1 MSQIEM
7 KSPKPYCIEKRIR
20 KSDGS
25 ATYRVKIRT
34 QFGKATRTFDRLSD
48 AKQWAEN
55 TKVEMRRGDFV
66 DYLGKRRTQVSLV
79 IDRYL
84 NEYIATN
91 YGFLE
96 VQRRKTELERWREEI
111 GHLAIGALSASHI
124 SHVRDKMLG
133 ENTRRGVKRSPSSVR
148 RSLAILSHM
157 LNVAVVEWE
166 LIPAN
171 PVNRI
176 KKPKAAAGRMR
187 FLSPDELEKLLYACQ
202 KSACEHLLPLV
213 VLAVSTG
220 ARRGELMNLRWA
232 DIDWEQG
239 MIRLLKTKNGHP
251 RSIPL
256 AGKAHAMLHEKYLR
270 ESGQSAFV
278 FARVDGEEP
287 MELEKHWQRAMKQAG
302 LKDFRFHDLRH
313 TAASYLAMNKATLM
327 EIAAVLGH
335 RTLQMVQRYSHL
347 TEQHTA
353 EVVRKMNERMFEN
366 GGASLLLESGSRN
379 VGSVGGRLPA
389 DVHGA

>member
-1 MSQIEM
+1 MSQKM
-7 KSPKPYCIEKRIR
+7 KSPKPYCIERRVR
-20 KSDGS
+20 KSDGT

-96 VQRRKTELERWREEI
+96 VQRRRTELERWRAEV
-111 GHLAIGALSASHI
+111 GQLAIGALSASHI

-133 ENTRRGVKRSPSSVR
+133 ENTQRGVKRSPSSVR

-166 LIPAN
+166 MIPAN

-176 KKPKAAAGRMR
+176 KKPKTSPGRIR
-187 FLSPDELEKLLYACQ
+187 FLSPEELEKLLYACQ
-202 KSACEHLLPLV
+202 KSSCRHLLPLV

-220 ARRGELMNLRWA
+220 ARRGELMNLRWQ
-232 DIDWEQG
+232 DVDWEQG
-239 MIRLLKTKNGHP
+239 VIRLLKTKNGHP

-256 AGKAHAMLHEKYLR
+256 AGKAHAMLKEKFVQ
-270 ESGQSAFV
+270 ESTNSEFV
-278 FARVDGEEP
+278 FARFDGEEP
-287 MELEKHWQRAMKQAG
+287 MELEKHWQRAMKHAG
-302 LKDFRFHDLRH
+302 LENFRFHDLRH

-353 EVVRKMNERMFEN
+353 EVVRKMNERMF
-366 GGASLLLESGSRN
+366 ATSATPLLLDSELGN
-379 VGSVGGRLPA
+379 VGGFGKGLSA
-389 DVHGA
+389 DQNGA